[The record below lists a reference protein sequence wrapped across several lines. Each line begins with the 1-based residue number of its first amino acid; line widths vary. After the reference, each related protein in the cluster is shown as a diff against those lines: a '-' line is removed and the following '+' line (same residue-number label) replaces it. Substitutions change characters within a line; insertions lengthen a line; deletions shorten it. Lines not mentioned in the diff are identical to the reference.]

1 MIVFRKWE
9 AAQEAGY
16 YTKTQLS
23 QMKPGR
29 KPINDDCPKALYK
42 KMREFDLF
50 HIDETIE
57 KKQNT
62 VEQLEINDENIAKSL
77 YIINK
82 SAKKSRETKKAKYC
96 SGKHSEVKCAKNREN
111 KLYKLKDDVL
121 DLLLAKGKAKIE
133 GYHTQT
139 FERHIEY
146 LERSE
151 EYELRLEELESIYG
165 YVDRYDREELERQFP
180 GEMKAEIIKNVS
192 NLILIRFEE
201 FTFHRPTN
209 ITNELKYLGEI
220 GVISAE
226 AKKMDIKFNQA
237 QELLKRFL
245 TIEK

>member
-1 MIVFRKWE
+1 MIVFKKWG

-23 QMKPGR
+23 QMKPAR
-29 KPINDDCPKALYK
+29 KPINEDCPKALYK

-57 KKQNT
+57 KKQNK
-62 VEQLEINDENIAKSL
+62 VEPLIMCDENIAKSL

-82 SAKKSRETKKAKYC
+82 SAKKSRETKNEKYS
-96 SGKHSEVKCAKNREN
+96 SGKHSQVKSAKNREN

-121 DLLLAKGKAKIE
+121 NLLLEEGKAKIE

-139 FERHIEY
+139 FERHREY

-151 EYELRLEELESIYG
+151 EYELRLEELEGIYG
-165 YVDRYDREELERQFP
+165 YVDRYDREELEREFP
-180 GEMKAEIIKNVS
+180 GEIKVEITKEVS
-192 NLILIRFEE
+192 KLILIRFEE
-201 FTFHRPTN
+201 FTFHRPALD
-209 ITNELKYLGEI
+209 TNELKHLGEI

-226 AKKMDIKFNQA
+226 AKKTDIKFNQA

-245 TIEK
+245 NIAG